1 MYNLYVKF
9 QGTKYFLLYLALKE
23 WYFVKTSPVFEVR
36 AIKNLR
42 DMIEQSSQL
51 FADKNAFY
59 VKTKDNSYR
68 GITFSEFKNDIDSF
82 GTALLELGLDKG
94 FVAVIGENRYEWCVT
109 YLATVNG
116 VGVII
121 PLDKELPIAELENLL
136 RQSTANV
143 VVYSGKFH
151 EGIKEMSPR
160 LSNVKYFIN
169 MSADKDEDEK
179 FISFWSLLEKGKK
192 LLESGKK
199 DYLNAPIDETS
210 MSAMIFT
217 SGTTDHA
224 KAVMLSH
231 KNICSNIMSVSA
243 SVRMDSNDSV
253 LSILPLHH
261 TYECTAGFLT
271 MIYNGA
277 TITFN
282 EGLKHIG
289 KNLKE
294 AQPTI
299 LILVP
304 LILESMYNKIWEQ
317 ASKNKSLKFK
327 LKAGL
332 FISNLLYKGL
342 KIDIRRKLFK
352 SIIDNVGGKLRL
364 VISGAAALDPDVA
377 RGFEAMGVEVL
388 QGYGLTEA
396 SPIVSVNRDKLYRH
410 DSVGLPLPGLEVE
423 INNPDKDGLGEII
436 VKGDSVMLGYYN
448 NEAAT
453 NAVLKDGWLYTG
465 DLGRMDETGFIY
477 ITGRKKN
484 IIVTKTGKNI
494 FPEEVEAYINKSPY
508 IKESL
513 VSGRENDKNDETIVV
528 AQIVPDIDAIKA
540 KLKID
545 TEPSPEEVYNL
556 IKSEIRSINKNMPVY
571 KRVVDITIRENEFAK
586 TSSKKIKRYLEKTR
600 V

>member
-1 MYNLYVKF
+1 M
-9 QGTKYFLLYLALKE
+9 
-23 WYFVKTSPVFEVR
+23 KTSPVFEVR
-36 AIKNLR
+36 TIKNLR
-42 DMIEQSSQL
+42 DMIEQSSRM
-51 FADKNAFY
+51 FANKDAFR

-68 GITFSEFKNDIDSF
+68 GITFAEFKNDIDAF
-82 GTALLELGLDKG
+82 GTALLDLLGTEKG

-109 YLATVNG
+109 YLATING
-116 VGVII
+116 VGVVI
-121 PLDKELPIAELENLL
+121 PLDKELPLPELENLL
-136 RQSTANV
+136 KQSNANAI
-143 VVYSGKFH
+143 VYSGKFH
-151 EGIKEMSPR
+151 DAIKEMSSR
-160 LSNVKYFIN
+160 LSNIKYFIN
-169 MSADKDEDEK
+169 MNTNEHEDDK
-179 FISFWSLLEKGKK
+179 FLSFWVLLEKGKK

-199 DYLNAPIDETS
+199 DYLNAPIDENA

-217 SGTTDHA
+217 SGTTGQA

-231 KNICSNIMSVSA
+231 KNICSNMMAVSA
-243 SVRMDSNDSV
+243 SVYMDSTDSV

-282 EGLKHIG
+282 EGLKYIG

-317 ASKNKSLKFK
+317 ASKDKSLKFK

-332 FISNLLYKGL
+332 FISNLLYKVF

-352 SIIDNVGGKLRL
+352 SVIDNVGGKLRL
-364 VISGAAALDPDVA
+364 VISGAAALDPEVA
-377 RGFEAMGVEVL
+377 KGFEAMGIKVL

-396 SPIVSVNRDKLYRH
+396 SPIVAVNRDKSYRH
-410 DSVGLPLPGLEVE
+410 DSVGLPLPGLDVE
-423 INNPDKDGLGEII
+423 IINPDKEGFGEII

-448 NEAAT
+448 NDDAT
-453 NAVLKDGWLYTG
+453 KAVLKDGWLYTG
-465 DLGRMDETGFIY
+465 DLGRMDEKGFIY

-494 FPEEVEAYINKSPY
+494 FPEEVEAYLNKSPY

-528 AQIVPDIDAIKA
+528 AQIVPDMDAIKA
-540 KLKID
+540 KLKTD
-545 TEPSPEEVYNL
+545 TVPSPEEVYKL
-556 IKSEIRSINKNMPVY
+556 IKAEIRAINKNMPVY

-586 TSSKKIKRYLEKTR
+586 TSSKKIKRYLEKTN

>member
-1 MYNLYVKF
+1 M
-9 QGTKYFLLYLALKE
+9 
-23 WYFVKTSPVFEVR
+23 KTSPVFEVR
-36 AIKNLR
+36 TIKNLR
-42 DMIEQSSQL
+42 DMIEQSSKL
-51 FADKNAFY
+51 FANKDAFR

-68 GITFSEFKNDIDSF
+68 GITFAEFKNDIDAF
-82 GTALLELGLDKG
+82 GTALLDLLGTEKG

-109 YLATVNG
+109 YLATING
-116 VGVII
+116 VGVVI
-121 PLDKELPIAELENLL
+121 PLDKELPLPELENLL
-136 RQSTANV
+136 KQSNANAI
-143 VVYSGKFH
+143 VYSGKFH
-151 EGIKEMSPR
+151 DAIKEMSSR
-160 LSNVKYFIN
+160 LSNIKYFIN
-169 MSADKDEDEK
+169 MNTNEHEDDK
-179 FISFWSLLEKGKK
+179 FLSFWVLLEKGKK

-199 DYLNAPIDETS
+199 DYLNAPIDENA

-217 SGTTDHA
+217 SGTTGQA

-231 KNICSNIMSVSA
+231 KNICSNMMAVSA
-243 SVRMDSNDSV
+243 SVYMDSTDSV

-282 EGLKHIG
+282 EGLKYIG

-317 ASKNKSLKFK
+317 ASKDKSLKFK

-332 FISNLLYKGL
+332 FISNLLYKVF

-352 SIIDNVGGKLRL
+352 SVIDNVGGKLRL
-364 VISGAAALDPDVA
+364 VISGAAALDPEVA
-377 RGFEAMGVEVL
+377 KGFEAMGIKVL

-396 SPIVSVNRDKLYRH
+396 SPIVAVNRDKSYRH
-410 DSVGLPLPGLEVE
+410 DSVGLPLPGLDVE
-423 INNPDKDGLGEII
+423 IINPDKEGFGEII

-448 NEAAT
+448 NDDAT
-453 NAVLKDGWLYTG
+453 KAVLKDGWLYTG
-465 DLGRMDETGFIY
+465 DLGRMDEKGFIY

-494 FPEEVEAYINKSPY
+494 FPEEVEAYLNKSPY

-528 AQIVPDIDAIKA
+528 AQIVPDMDAIKA
-540 KLKID
+540 KLKTD
-545 TEPSPEEVYNL
+545 TVPSPEEVYKL
-556 IKSEIRSINKNMPVY
+556 IKAEIRAINKNMPVY

-586 TSSKKIKRYLEKTR
+586 TSSKKIKQIGRAH

>member
-1 MYNLYVKF
+1 M
-9 QGTKYFLLYLALKE
+9 
-23 WYFVKTSPVFEVR
+23 KTSPVFEVR
-36 AIKNLR
+36 TIKNLR
-42 DMIEQSSQL
+42 DMIEQSSKL
-51 FADKNAFY
+51 FANKDAFR

-68 GITFSEFKNDIDSF
+68 GITFAEFKNDIDAF
-82 GTALLELGLDKG
+82 GTALLDLLGTEKG

-109 YLATVNG
+109 YLATING
-116 VGVII
+116 VGVVI
-121 PLDKELPIAELENLL
+121 PLDKELPLPELENLL
-136 RQSTANV
+136 KQSNANAI
-143 VVYSGKFH
+143 VYSGKFH
-151 EGIKEMSPR
+151 DAIKEMSSH
-160 LSNVKYFIN
+160 LSNIKYFIN
-169 MSADKDEDEK
+169 MNTNEHEDDK
-179 FISFWSLLEKGKK
+179 FLSFWVLLEKGKK

-199 DYLNAPIDETS
+199 DYLNAPIDENA

-217 SGTTDHA
+217 SGTTGQA

-231 KNICSNIMSVSA
+231 KNICSNMMAVSA
-243 SVRMDSNDSV
+243 SVYMDSTDSV

-282 EGLKHIG
+282 EGLKYIG

-317 ASKNKSLKFK
+317 ASKDKSLKFK

-332 FISNLLYKGL
+332 FISNLLYKVF

-352 SIIDNVGGKLRL
+352 SVIDNVGGKLRL
-364 VISGAAALDPDVA
+364 VISGAAALDPEVA
-377 RGFEAMGVEVL
+377 KGFEAMGIKVL

-396 SPIVSVNRDKLYRH
+396 SPIVAVNRDKSYRH
-410 DSVGLPLPGLEVE
+410 DSVGLPLPGLDVE
-423 INNPDKDGLGEII
+423 IINPDKEGFGEII

-448 NEAAT
+448 NDDAT
-453 NAVLKDGWLYTG
+453 KAVLKDGWLYTG
-465 DLGRMDETGFIY
+465 DLGRMDEKGFIY

-494 FPEEVEAYINKSPY
+494 FPEEVEAYLNKSPY

-528 AQIVPDIDAIKA
+528 AQIVPDMDAIKA
-540 KLKID
+540 KLKTD
-545 TEPSPEEVYNL
+545 TDPSPEEVYKL
-556 IKSEIRSINKNMPVY
+556 IKAEIRAINKNMPVY

-586 TSSKKIKRYLEKTR
+586 TSSKKIKRYLEKTN

>member
-1 MYNLYVKF
+1 M
-9 QGTKYFLLYLALKE
+9 
-23 WYFVKTSPVFEVR
+23 KTSPVFEVR
-36 AIKNLR
+36 TIKNLR
-42 DMIEQSSQL
+42 DMIEQSSKL
-51 FADKNAFY
+51 FANKDAFR

-68 GITFSEFKNDIDSF
+68 GITFAEFKNDIDAF
-82 GTALLELGLDKG
+82 GTALLDLLGTEKG

-109 YLATVNG
+109 YLATING
-116 VGVII
+116 VGVVI
-121 PLDKELPIAELENLL
+121 PLDKELPLPELENLL
-136 RQSTANV
+136 KQSNANAI
-143 VVYSGKFH
+143 VYSGKFH
-151 EGIKEMSPR
+151 DAIKEMSSR
-160 LSNVKYFIN
+160 LSNIKYFIN
-169 MSADKDEDEK
+169 MNTNEHEDDK
-179 FISFWSLLEKGKK
+179 FLSFWVLLEKGKK

-199 DYLNAPIDETS
+199 DYLNAPIDENA

-217 SGTTDHA
+217 SGTTGQA

-231 KNICSNIMSVSA
+231 KNICSNMMAVSA
-243 SVRMDSNDSV
+243 SVYMDSTDSV

-282 EGLKHIG
+282 EGLKYIG

-317 ASKNKSLKFK
+317 ASKDKSLKFK

-332 FISNLLYKGL
+332 FISNLLYKVF

-352 SIIDNVGGKLRL
+352 SVIDNVGGKLRL
-364 VISGAAALDPDVA
+364 VISGAAALDPEVA
-377 RGFEAMGVEVL
+377 KGFEAMGIKVL

-396 SPIVSVNRDKLYRH
+396 SPIVAVNRDKSYRH
-410 DSVGLPLPGLEVE
+410 DSVGLPLPGLDVE
-423 INNPDKDGLGEII
+423 IINPDKEGFGEII

-448 NEAAT
+448 NDDAT
-453 NAVLKDGWLYTG
+453 KAVLKDGWLYTG
-465 DLGRMDETGFIY
+465 DLGRMDEKGFIY

-494 FPEEVEAYINKSPY
+494 FPEEVEAYLNKSPY

-528 AQIVPDIDAIKA
+528 AQIVPDMDAIKA
-540 KLKID
+540 KLKTD
-545 TEPSPEEVYNL
+545 TDPSPQEVYKL
-556 IKSEIRSINKNMPVY
+556 IKAEIRAINKNMPVY

-586 TSSKKIKRYLEKTR
+586 TSSKKIKRYLEKTN

>member
-1 MYNLYVKF
+1 M
-9 QGTKYFLLYLALKE
+9 
-23 WYFVKTSPVFEVR
+23 KTSPVFEVR

-294 AQPTI
+294 AQRQSSFWCLLFWKACTI
-299 LILVP
+299 KYGNRLQ
-304 LILESMYNKIWEQ
+304 KT
-317 ASKNKSLKFK
+317 
-327 LKAGL
+327 KAL
-332 FISNLLYKGL
+332 NSN
-342 KIDIRRKLFK
+342 
-352 SIIDNVGGKLRL
+352 
-364 VISGAAALDPDVA
+364 
-377 RGFEAMGVEVL
+377 
-388 QGYGLTEA
+388 
-396 SPIVSVNRDKLYRH
+396 
-410 DSVGLPLPGLEVE
+410 
-423 INNPDKDGLGEII
+423 
-436 VKGDSVMLGYYN
+436 
-448 NEAAT
+448 
-453 NAVLKDGWLYTG
+453 
-465 DLGRMDETGFIY
+465 
-477 ITGRKKN
+477 
-484 IIVTKTGKNI
+484 
-494 FPEEVEAYINKSPY
+494 
-508 IKESL
+508 
-513 VSGRENDKNDETIVV
+513 
-528 AQIVPDIDAIKA
+528 
-540 KLKID
+540 
-545 TEPSPEEVYNL
+545 
-556 IKSEIRSINKNMPVY
+556 
-571 KRVVDITIRENEFAK
+571 
-586 TSSKKIKRYLEKTR
+586 
-600 V
+600 

>member
-1 MYNLYVKF
+1 
-9 QGTKYFLLYLALKE
+9 
-23 WYFVKTSPVFEVR
+23 
-36 AIKNLR
+36 
-42 DMIEQSSQL
+42 MIEQSSQL

>member
-1 MYNLYVKF
+1 M
-9 QGTKYFLLYLALKE
+9 
-23 WYFVKTSPVFEVR
+23 KTSPVFEVR
-36 AIKNLR
+36 TIKNLR
-42 DMIEQSSQL
+42 DMIEQSSKL
-51 FADKNAFY
+51 FANKDAFR

-68 GITFSEFKNDIDSF
+68 GITFAEFKNDIDAF
-82 GTALLELGLDKG
+82 GTALLDLLGTEKG

-109 YLATVNG
+109 YLATING
-116 VGVII
+116 VGVVI
-121 PLDKELPIAELENLL
+121 PLDKELPLPELENLL
-136 RQSTANV
+136 KQSNANAI
-143 VVYSGKFH
+143 VYSGKFH
-151 EGIKEMSPR
+151 DAIKEMSSR
-160 LSNVKYFIN
+160 LSNIKYFIN
-169 MSADKDEDEK
+169 MNTNEHEDDK
-179 FISFWSLLEKGKK
+179 FLSFWVLLEKGKK
-192 LLESGKK
+192 LFESGKK
-199 DYLNAPIDETS
+199 DYLNAPIDENA

-217 SGTTDHA
+217 SGTTGQA

-231 KNICSNIMSVSA
+231 KNICSNMMAVSA
-243 SVRMDSNDSV
+243 SVYMDSTDSV

-282 EGLKHIG
+282 EGLKYIG

-317 ASKNKSLKFK
+317 ASKDKSLKFK

-332 FISNLLYKGL
+332 FISNLLYKVF

-352 SIIDNVGGKLRL
+352 SVIDNVGGKLRL
-364 VISGAAALDPDVA
+364 VISGAAALDPEVA
-377 RGFEAMGVEVL
+377 KGFEAMGIKVL

-396 SPIVSVNRDKLYRH
+396 SPIVAVNRDKSYRH
-410 DSVGLPLPGLEVE
+410 DSVGLPLPGLDVE
-423 INNPDKDGLGEII
+423 IINPDKEGFGEII

-448 NEAAT
+448 NDDAT
-453 NAVLKDGWLYTG
+453 KAVLKDGWLYTG
-465 DLGRMDETGFIY
+465 DLGRMDEKGFIY

-494 FPEEVEAYINKSPY
+494 FPEEVEAYLNKSPY

-528 AQIVPDIDAIKA
+528 AQIVPDMDAIKA
-540 KLKID
+540 KLKTD
-545 TEPSPEEVYNL
+545 TVPSPEEVYKL
-556 IKSEIRSINKNMPVY
+556 IKAEIRAINKNMPVY

-586 TSSKKIKRYLEKTR
+586 TSSKKIKRYLEKTN

>member
-1 MYNLYVKF
+1 M
-9 QGTKYFLLYLALKE
+9 
-23 WYFVKTSPVFEVR
+23 KTSPVFEVR
-36 AIKNLR
+36 TIKNLR
-42 DMIEQSSQL
+42 DMIEQSSKL
-51 FADKNAFY
+51 FANKDAFR

-68 GITFSEFKNDIDSF
+68 GITFAEFKNDIDAF
-82 GTALLELGLDKG
+82 GTALLDLLGTEKG

-109 YLATVNG
+109 YLATING
-116 VGVII
+116 VGVVI
-121 PLDKELPIAELENLL
+121 PLDKELPLPELENLL
-136 RQSTANV
+136 KQSNANAI
-143 VVYSGKFH
+143 VYSGKFH
-151 EGIKEMSPR
+151 DAIKEMSSR
-160 LSNVKYFIN
+160 LSNIKYFIN
-169 MSADKDEDEK
+169 MNTNEHEDDK
-179 FISFWSLLEKGKK
+179 FLSFWVLLEKGKK

-199 DYLNAPIDETS
+199 DYLNAPIDENA

-217 SGTTDHA
+217 SGTTGQA

-231 KNICSNIMSVSA
+231 KNICSNMMAVSA
-243 SVRMDSNDSV
+243 SVYMDSTDSV

-282 EGLKHIG
+282 EGLKYIG

-317 ASKNKSLKFK
+317 ASKDKSLKFK

-332 FISNLLYKGL
+332 FISNLLYKVF

-352 SIIDNVGGKLRL
+352 SVIDNVGGKLRL
-364 VISGAAALDPDVA
+364 VISGAAALDPEVA
-377 RGFEAMGVEVL
+377 KGFEAMGIKVL

-396 SPIVSVNRDKLYRH
+396 SPIVAVNRDKSYRH
-410 DSVGLPLPGLEVE
+410 DSVGLPLPGLDVE
-423 INNPDKDGLGEII
+423 IINPDKEGFGEII

-448 NEAAT
+448 NDDAT
-453 NAVLKDGWLYTG
+453 KAVLKDGWLYTG
-465 DLGRMDETGFIY
+465 DLGRMDEKGFIY

-494 FPEEVEAYINKSPY
+494 FPEEVEAYLNKSPY

-528 AQIVPDIDAIKA
+528 AQIVPDMDAIKA
-540 KLKID
+540 KLKTD
-545 TEPSPEEVYNL
+545 TDPSPEEVYKL
-556 IKSEIRSINKNMPVY
+556 IKAEIRAINKNMPVY

-586 TSSKKIKRYLEKTR
+586 TSSKKIKRYLEKTN

>member
-1 MYNLYVKF
+1 M
-9 QGTKYFLLYLALKE
+9 
-23 WYFVKTSPVFEVR
+23 KTSPVFEVR
-36 AIKNLR
+36 TIKNLR
-42 DMIEQSSQL
+42 DMIEQSSKL
-51 FADKNAFY
+51 FANKDAFR

-68 GITFSEFKNDIDSF
+68 GITFAEFKNDIDAF
-82 GTALLELGLDKG
+82 GTALLDLLGTEKG

-109 YLATVNG
+109 YLATING
-116 VGVII
+116 VGVVI
-121 PLDKELPIAELENLL
+121 PLDKELPLPELENLL
-136 RQSTANV
+136 KQSNANAI
-143 VVYSGKFH
+143 VYSGKFH
-151 EGIKEMSPR
+151 DAIKEMSSR
-160 LSNVKYFIN
+160 LSNIKYFIN
-169 MSADKDEDEK
+169 MNTNEHEDDK
-179 FISFWSLLEKGKK
+179 FLSFWVLLEKGKK

-199 DYLNAPIDETS
+199 DYLNAPIDENA

-217 SGTTDHA
+217 SGTTGQA

-231 KNICSNIMSVSA
+231 KNICSNMMAVSA
-243 SVRMDSNDSV
+243 SVYMDSTDSV

-282 EGLKHIG
+282 EGLKYIG

-317 ASKNKSLKFK
+317 ASKDKSLKFK

-332 FISNLLYKGL
+332 FISNLLYKVF

-352 SIIDNVGGKLRL
+352 SVIDNVGGKLRL
-364 VISGAAALDPDVA
+364 VISGAAALDPEVA
-377 RGFEAMGVEVL
+377 KGFEAMGIKVL

-396 SPIVSVNRDKLYRH
+396 SPIVAVNRDKSYRH
-410 DSVGLPLPGLEVE
+410 DSVGLPLPGLDVE
-423 INNPDKDGLGEII
+423 IINPDKEGFGEII

-448 NEAAT
+448 NDDAT
-453 NAVLKDGWLYTG
+453 KAVLKDGWLYTG
-465 DLGRMDETGFIY
+465 DLGRMDEKGFIY

-494 FPEEVEAYINKSPY
+494 FPEEVEAYLNKSPY

-528 AQIVPDIDAIKA
+528 AQIVPDMDAIKA
-540 KLKID
+540 KLKTD
-545 TEPSPEEVYNL
+545 TVPSPEEVYKL
-556 IKSEIRSINKNMPVY
+556 IKAEIRAINKNMPVY

-586 TSSKKIKRYLEKTR
+586 TSSKKIKRYLEKTN

>member
-1 MYNLYVKF
+1 M
-9 QGTKYFLLYLALKE
+9 
-23 WYFVKTSPVFEVR
+23 KTSPVFEVR
-36 AIKNLR
+36 TIKNLR
-42 DMIEQSSQL
+42 DMIEQSSKL
-51 FADKNAFY
+51 FANKDAFR

-68 GITFSEFKNDIDSF
+68 GITFAEFKNDIDAF
-82 GTALLELGLDKG
+82 GTALLDLLGTEKG

-109 YLATVNG
+109 YLATING
-116 VGVII
+116 VGVVI
-121 PLDKELPIAELENLL
+121 PLDKELPLPELENLL
-136 RQSTANV
+136 KQSNANAI
-143 VVYSGKFH
+143 VYSGKFH
-151 EGIKEMSPR
+151 DAIKEMSSR
-160 LSNVKYFIN
+160 LSNIKYFIN
-169 MSADKDEDEK
+169 MNTNEHEDDK
-179 FISFWSLLEKGKK
+179 FLSFWVLLEKGKK
-192 LLESGKK
+192 LFESGKK
-199 DYLNAPIDETS
+199 DYLNAPIDENA

-217 SGTTDHA
+217 SGTTGQA

-231 KNICSNIMSVSA
+231 KNICSNMMAVSA
-243 SVRMDSNDSV
+243 SVYMDSTDSV

-282 EGLKHIG
+282 EGLKYIG

-317 ASKNKSLKFK
+317 ASKDKSLKFK

-332 FISNLLYKGL
+332 FISNLLYKVF

-352 SIIDNVGGKLRL
+352 SVIDNVGGKLRL
-364 VISGAAALDPDVA
+364 VISGAAALDPEVA
-377 RGFEAMGVEVL
+377 KGFEAMGIKVL

-396 SPIVSVNRDKLYRH
+396 SPIVAVNRDKSYRH
-410 DSVGLPLPGLEVE
+410 DSVGLPLPGLDVE
-423 INNPDKDGLGEII
+423 IINPDKEGFGEII

-448 NEAAT
+448 NDDAT
-453 NAVLKDGWLYTG
+453 KAVLKDGWLYTG
-465 DLGRMDETGFIY
+465 DLGRMDEKGFIY

-494 FPEEVEAYINKSPY
+494 FPEEVEAYLNKSPY

-528 AQIVPDIDAIKA
+528 AQIVPDMDAIKA
-540 KLKID
+540 KLKTD
-545 TEPSPEEVYNL
+545 TDPSPEEVYKL
-556 IKSEIRSINKNMPVY
+556 IKAEIRAINKNMPVY

-586 TSSKKIKRYLEKTR
+586 TSSKKIKRYLEKTN

>member
-1 MYNLYVKF
+1 M
-9 QGTKYFLLYLALKE
+9 
-23 WYFVKTSPVFEVR
+23 KTSPVFEVR

>member
-1 MYNLYVKF
+1 M
-9 QGTKYFLLYLALKE
+9 
-23 WYFVKTSPVFEVR
+23 
-36 AIKNLR
+36 
-42 DMIEQSSQL
+42 
-51 FADKNAFY
+51 
-59 VKTKDNSYR
+59 
-68 GITFSEFKNDIDSF
+68 
-82 GTALLELGLDKG
+82 
-94 FVAVIGENRYEWCVT
+94 
-109 YLATVNG
+109 
-116 VGVII
+116 
-121 PLDKELPIAELENLL
+121 
-136 RQSTANV
+136 
-143 VVYSGKFH
+143 
-151 EGIKEMSPR
+151 
-160 LSNVKYFIN
+160 
-169 MSADKDEDEK
+169 
-179 FISFWSLLEKGKK
+179 
-192 LLESGKK
+192 ESGKK
-199 DYLNAPIDETS
+199 DYLNAPIDENA

-217 SGTTDHA
+217 SGTTGQA

-231 KNICSNIMSVSA
+231 KNICSNMMAVSA
-243 SVRMDSNDSV
+243 SVYMDSTDSV

-282 EGLKHIG
+282 EGLKYIG

-317 ASKNKSLKFK
+317 ASKDKSLKFK

-332 FISNLLYKGL
+332 FISNLLYKVF

-352 SIIDNVGGKLRL
+352 SVIDNVGGKLRL
-364 VISGAAALDPDVA
+364 VISGAAALDPEVA
-377 RGFEAMGVEVL
+377 KGFEAMGIKVL

-396 SPIVSVNRDKLYRH
+396 SPIVAVNRDKSYRH
-410 DSVGLPLPGLEVE
+410 DSVGLPLPGLDVE
-423 INNPDKDGLGEII
+423 IINPDKEGFGEII

-448 NEAAT
+448 NDDAT
-453 NAVLKDGWLYTG
+453 KAVLKDGWLYTG
-465 DLGRMDETGFIY
+465 DLGRMDEKGFIY

-494 FPEEVEAYINKSPY
+494 FPEEVEAYLNKSPY

-528 AQIVPDIDAIKA
+528 AQIVPDMDAIKA
-540 KLKID
+540 KLKTD
-545 TEPSPEEVYNL
+545 TDPSPEEVYKL
-556 IKSEIRSINKNMPVY
+556 IKAEIRAINKNMPVY

-586 TSSKKIKRYLEKTR
+586 TSSKKIKRYLEKTN

>member
-1 MYNLYVKF
+1 M
-9 QGTKYFLLYLALKE
+9 
-23 WYFVKTSPVFEVR
+23 KTSPVLEVR
-36 AIKNLR
+36 TIKNLK
-42 DMIEQSSQL
+42 DMIEQSSKL
-51 FADKNAFY
+51 FANKNAFC
-59 VKTKDNSYR
+59 VKTKDNLYK
-68 GITFSEFKNDIDSF
+68 GITFSEFKDDIDSF
-82 GTALLELGLDKG
+82 GTALLELGIGKG
-94 FVAVIGENRYEWCVT
+94 FIAVIGENRYEWCVT
-109 YLATVNG
+109 YLSTING
-116 VGVII
+116 AGVVV
-121 PLDKELPIAELENLL
+121 PLDKELPLPELENLL
-136 RQSTANV
+136 RQSNANV
-143 VVYSGKFH
+143 VVYSGKFDD
-151 EGIKEMSPR
+151 GIKEMSPR
-160 LSNVKYFIN
+160 LSNIKYFIN
-169 MSADKDEDEK
+169 MNTDEHENES
-179 FISFWSLLEKGKK
+179 FLSFWALLRKGKK

-199 DYLNAPIDETS
+199 DYLNASIDENA

-231 KNICSNIMSVSA
+231 RNICSNIMAVSA
-243 SVRMDSNDSV
+243 SIYMDSTDSV
-253 LSILPLHH
+253 VSILPLHH

-282 EGLKHIG
+282 EGLKYIG

-294 AQPTI
+294 AQPSI

-317 ASKNKSLKFK
+317 ASKKKSLKFK

-332 FISNLLYKGL
+332 FISNLLYNVF

-352 SIIDNVGGKLRL
+352 SVIDNVGGKLRL
-364 VISGAAALDPDVA
+364 VISGAAALDPEVA
-377 RGFEAMGVEVL
+377 KGFESMGIKVL

-396 SPIVSVNRDKLYRH
+396 SPIVAVNRDKQYRH
-410 DSVGLPLPGLEVE
+410 DSIGLPIPGLDVE
-423 INNPDKDGLGEII
+423 ISNPDKDGLGEII

-453 NAVLKDGWLYTG
+453 KAVLKNGWLYTG
-465 DLGRMDETGFIY
+465 DLGRMDENGFIY
-477 ITGRKKN
+477 ITGRQKN

-494 FPEEVEAYINKSPY
+494 FPEEVEAYINKSPF

-540 KLKID
+540 RLKID
-545 TEPSPEEVYNL
+545 TEPSPEDVYNL
-556 IKSEIRSINKNMPVY
+556 IKSEIKAINKNMPIY

>member
-1 MYNLYVKF
+1 M
-9 QGTKYFLLYLALKE
+9 
-23 WYFVKTSPVFEVR
+23 KTSPVFEVR
-36 AIKNLR
+36 TIKNLR
-42 DMIEQSSQL
+42 DMIEQSSKL
-51 FADKNAFY
+51 FANKDAFR

-68 GITFSEFKNDIDSF
+68 GITFAEFKNDIDAF
-82 GTALLELGLDKG
+82 GTALLDLLGTEKG

-109 YLATVNG
+109 YLATING
-116 VGVII
+116 VGVVI
-121 PLDKELPIAELENLL
+121 PLDKELPLPELENLL
-136 RQSTANV
+136 KQSNANAI
-143 VVYSGKFH
+143 VYSGKFH
-151 EGIKEMSPR
+151 DAIKEMSSR
-160 LSNVKYFIN
+160 LSNIKYFIN
-169 MSADKDEDEK
+169 MNTNEHEDDK
-179 FISFWSLLEKGKK
+179 FLSFRVLLEKGKK

-199 DYLNAPIDETS
+199 DYLNAPIDENA

-217 SGTTDHA
+217 SGTTGQA

-231 KNICSNIMSVSA
+231 KNICSNMMAVSA
-243 SVRMDSNDSV
+243 SVYMDSTDSV

-282 EGLKHIG
+282 EGLKYIG

-317 ASKNKSLKFK
+317 ASKDKSLKFK

-332 FISNLLYKGL
+332 FISNLLYKVF

-352 SIIDNVGGKLRL
+352 SVIDNVGGKLRL
-364 VISGAAALDPDVA
+364 VISGAAALDPEVA
-377 RGFEAMGVEVL
+377 KGFEAMGIKVL

-396 SPIVSVNRDKLYRH
+396 SPIVAVNRDKSYRH
-410 DSVGLPLPGLEVE
+410 DSVGLPLPGLDVE
-423 INNPDKDGLGEII
+423 IINPDKEGFGEII

-448 NEAAT
+448 NDDAT
-453 NAVLKDGWLYTG
+453 KAVLKDGWLYTG
-465 DLGRMDETGFIY
+465 DLGRMDEKGFIY

-494 FPEEVEAYINKSPY
+494 FPEEVEAYLNKSPY

-528 AQIVPDIDAIKA
+528 AQIVPDMDAIKA
-540 KLKID
+540 KLKTD
-545 TEPSPEEVYNL
+545 TDPSPEEVYKL
-556 IKSEIRSINKNMPVY
+556 IKAEIRAINKNMPVY

-586 TSSKKIKRYLEKTR
+586 TSSKKIKRYLEKTN

>member
-1 MYNLYVKF
+1 M
-9 QGTKYFLLYLALKE
+9 
-23 WYFVKTSPVFEVR
+23 KTSPVFEVR

-282 EGLKHIG
+282 EGLKHIR
-289 KNLKE
+289 
-294 AQPTI
+294 Q
-299 LILVP
+299 
-304 LILESMYNKIWEQ
+304 
-317 ASKNKSLKFK
+317 KS
-327 LKAGL
+327 
-332 FISNLLYKGL
+332 
-342 KIDIRRKLFK
+342 
-352 SIIDNVGGKLRL
+352 
-364 VISGAAALDPDVA
+364 
-377 RGFEAMGVEVL
+377 
-388 QGYGLTEA
+388 
-396 SPIVSVNRDKLYRH
+396 
-410 DSVGLPLPGLEVE
+410 
-423 INNPDKDGLGEII
+423 
-436 VKGDSVMLGYYN
+436 
-448 NEAAT
+448 
-453 NAVLKDGWLYTG
+453 
-465 DLGRMDETGFIY
+465 
-477 ITGRKKN
+477 
-484 IIVTKTGKNI
+484 
-494 FPEEVEAYINKSPY
+494 
-508 IKESL
+508 
-513 VSGRENDKNDETIVV
+513 
-528 AQIVPDIDAIKA
+528 
-540 KLKID
+540 
-545 TEPSPEEVYNL
+545 
-556 IKSEIRSINKNMPVY
+556 
-571 KRVVDITIRENEFAK
+571 
-586 TSSKKIKRYLEKTR
+586 
-600 V
+600 